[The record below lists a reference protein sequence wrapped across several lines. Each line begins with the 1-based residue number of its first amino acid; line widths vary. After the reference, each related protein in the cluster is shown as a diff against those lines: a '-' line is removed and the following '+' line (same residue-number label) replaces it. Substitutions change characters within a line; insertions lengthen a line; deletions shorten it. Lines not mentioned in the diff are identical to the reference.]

1 MQKVAWFPHYVVR
14 SRCPSRH
21 TAGASTAVSVT
32 TVAAVSITTTV
43 AAAVVVPNMG
53 IT

>member
-1 MQKVAWFPHYVVR
+1 VWFDLAAPLTTV
-14 SRCPSRH
+14 
-21 TAGASTAVSVT
+21 GASTAVSVT